1 MNTTMRRF
9 AVTLRAEMDGNGLVG
24 IAGVFDQVADTDDG
38 LEMFD
43 PASFDRL
50 LSDPDNDTVSLFN
63 HNPDYLLGRQSAGTL
78 TVRAGAEGLHFHIP
92 ELPDTQWGHDVGV
105 LVKRGDLQ
113 GGSVGFLPGESELR
127 TVEGM
132 RVRAHTDV
140 ARLRDLGPVTFPA
153 YTGTN
158 GSMQMRSLS
167 EFCRPT
173 TARQQLIRARAR
185 VMLPERSPR

>member
-1 MNTTMRRF
+1 MRRF
-9 AVTLRAEMDGNGLVG
+9 TVSLRAEMDGNGLIG

-43 PASFDRL
+43 PAAFDRL

-78 TVRAGAEGLHFHIP
+78 TVRAGAEGLHFHVP

-105 LVKRGDLQ
+105 LVKRGDLS
-113 GGSVGFLPGESELR
+113 GGSVGFMPGQSELR
-127 TVEGM
+127 SVEGL
-132 RVRAHTDV
+132 RARAHTDV

-153 YTGTN
+153 YDGTK
-158 GSMQMRSLS
+158 GSMAMRSAA
-167 EFCRPT
+167 EFGRS
-173 TARQQLIRARAR
+173 ARTRSQLIRARAR
-185 VMLPERSPR
+185 VTLGRGAK